1 MKKPEHVAEYND
13 IQNLLLSTLDAKA
26 EVVGIKRIQNRDLY
40 KRYYISKDSIQK
52 KYKDVAEKVDQKFL
66 TEKLCFHGTGQ
77 TDPSILYFSKEGIDR
92 RFTQDDVLHGLGA
105 YFAVNAWYSNHSRYC
120 YSQGDVR
127 TLLICRVFHGIFS
140 TKECLIDDSK
150 PGKNP
155 NFPGKNFDSV
165 TNDMNDNERWM
176 YVVFNNEQSYPQ
188 WEISYT
194 MIK

>member
-1 MKKPEHVAEYND
+1 MDLDLKKPEHVAEYND
-13 IQNLLLSTLDAKA
+13 IQNLLLGTLDAKA

-92 RFTQDDVLHGLGA
+92 RFTCDNVYFGLGA
-105 YFAVNAWYSNHSRYC
+105 YFAINAWYSNSSSYC
-120 YSQGDVR
+120 YIQGDMR
-127 TLLICRVFHGIFS
+127 TLLICRVFHGIYS

-150 PGKNP
+150 PGQNP

-165 TNDMNDNERWM
+165 TDHMNEDDRKM

-188 WEISYT
+188 WEI
-194 MIK
+194 